1 MWKRLA
7 FFLLKDFVMRLG
19 LPMGYNGQGNML
31 KICVEVNLPYPVRIT
46 AYWLYPRKL
55 NITAIATTSL
65 FVQRLAQLSRGPP

>member
-1 MWKRLA
+1 METISI
-7 FFLLKDFVMRLG
+7 FLLKDFVMRLG

-55 NITAIATTSL
+55 TIAATARMSL
-65 FVQRLAQLSRGPP
+65 FVQRLAQLSHGPP